1 MKECAKWLGRII
13 IIAVLLNLV
22 IELISRK
29 SIGELAAYLTGSF
42 AVFLLNTCLVAVPFA
57 IVFLTRRKVFAC
69 ILLSVFWAAMGIV
82 NGVLL
87 IFRTTPFTAAD
98 LRLVKYAVNIATTY
112 FTWYQLIFIAVAAA
126 AAVVFCVF
134 AWKFSP
140 VSQERIRWGLGT
152 GMAAG
157 TVLAVLI
164 FTEAA
169 MSTGLVAV
177 RFGNIGQAYKDY
189 GFAYCFSNSLFN
201 TGISKPEDYDE
212 ETVEA
217 IRHEELVPENT
228 YEISGDHQPNIIMVQ
243 LESFFDPSLWKNNP
257 VNYDPIPFFHQLQEN
272 YPGGYLT
279 VPSVGA
285 GTANTEFEVITAM
298 NLDFFGPGEYPYKTV
313 LKKTSCESLAFD
325 LKNLGYTAHAI
336 HNNEGTFYDRNHVF
350 SQLGFDTFTPIEY
363 MNGVERNA
371 VGWCK
376 DKILTEHILKALDST
391 DTPDF
396 VYTISVQGHGKYPNF
411 PYYCS
416 QIRDMDAFI
425 RSLVNRLR
433 IRQEPTVLVLYGDHL
448 PGFEWSEDEMKN
460 NSLYQTEYVIW
471 NNLNLPVV
479 KKDVESYQLGAHVLD
494 LLNIHEGTMIRFHQ
508 NYFKDESADEDA
520 YLADMKTLEYDILYG
535 DHQVYG
541 GESPYKAT
549 DLQMGIDPIVVQDV
563 VYNDSNILIYGEN
576 FTPFSKVCVDGKAM
590 ETSFVWPELIIA
602 KEVPERKAE
611 SGEISVW
618 QIGRDKIPLGKAV
631 EK

>member
-1 MKECAKWLGRII
+1 
-13 IIAVLLNLV
+13 
-22 IELISRK
+22 
-29 SIGELAAYLTGSF
+29 
-42 AVFLLNTCLVAVPFA
+42 
-57 IVFLTRRKVFAC
+57 
-69 ILLSVFWAAMGIV
+69 
-82 NGVLL
+82 
-87 IFRTTPFTAAD
+87 
-98 LRLVKYAVNIATTY
+98 
-112 FTWYQLIFIAVAAA
+112 
-126 AAVVFCVF
+126 
-134 AWKFSP
+134 
-140 VSQERIRWGLGT
+140 
-152 GMAAG
+152 
-157 TVLAVLI
+157 
-164 FTEAA
+164 
-169 MSTGLVAV
+169 
-177 RFGNIGQAYKDY
+177 
-189 GFAYCFSNSLFN
+189 
-201 TGISKPEDYDE
+201 
-212 ETVEA
+212 
-217 IRHEELVPENT
+217 
-228 YEISGDHQPNIIMVQ
+228 
-243 LESFFDPSLWKNNP
+243 
-257 VNYDPIPFFHQLQEN
+257 
-272 YPGGYLT
+272 
-279 VPSVGA
+279 
-285 GTANTEFEVITAM
+285 
-298 NLDFFGPGEYPYKTV
+298 
-313 LKKTSCESLAFD
+313 
-325 LKNLGYTAHAI
+325 
-336 HNNEGTFYDRNHVF
+336 
-350 SQLGFDTFTPIEY
+350 
-363 MNGVERNA
+363 
-371 VGWCK
+371 
-376 DKILTEHILKALDST
+376 
-391 DTPDF
+391 
-396 VYTISVQGHGKYPNF
+396 
-411 PYYCS
+411 
-416 QIRDMDAFI
+416 MDAFI